1 MTLVDQDREFTGL
14 KHLRRRNRAIR
25 ARVVK
30 FSLDSGLDQ
39 KVAKDDS
46 HIIYYLSDMQ
56 TNEYFTGYSKL
67 VIHATTLMFRLSQ
80 LYSNIL
86 YTRKESH

>member
-46 HIIYYLSDMQ
+46 HIIYIQ
-56 TNEYFTGYSKL
+56 TNEYFTAYSKL
-67 VIHATTLMFRLSQ
+67 VIHATTTLMFRLSQ